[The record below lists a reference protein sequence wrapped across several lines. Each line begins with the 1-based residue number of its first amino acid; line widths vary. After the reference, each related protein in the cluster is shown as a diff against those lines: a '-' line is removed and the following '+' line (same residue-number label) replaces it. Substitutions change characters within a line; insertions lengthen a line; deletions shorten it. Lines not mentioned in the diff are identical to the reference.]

1 MMLKDWSLPDLVMIK
16 EAYEDFRDKKS
27 KQTLEIRGK
36 EIVEA
41 EGQAEKEARLYTKQY
56 RRCMEVLEVI
66 NQKIAE
72 YE

>member
-27 KQTLEIRGK
+27 KQTLEIRGTD
-36 EIVEA
+36 EA
-41 EGQAEKEARLYTKQY
+41 EGQAEKEARLYTKQF